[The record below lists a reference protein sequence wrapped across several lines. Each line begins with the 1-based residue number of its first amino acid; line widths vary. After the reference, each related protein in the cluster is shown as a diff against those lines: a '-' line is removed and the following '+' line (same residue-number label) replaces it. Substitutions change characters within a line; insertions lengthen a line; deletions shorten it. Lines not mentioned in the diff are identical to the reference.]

1 MSKNK
6 KMVLSGAFLALGL
19 VLPFFTGQIQQIGNM
34 LLPMHIPV
42 MICGYICGGVYG
54 FGIGLI
60 LPILRFFLF
69 GMPQMPMAITMAVEL
84 AVYGAV
90 TGFLYRKIKGKGKVY
105 ISLITSMVV
114 GRLAWGG
121 ACVLIYGL
129 NHMQFTWQIFMA
141 GAIMN
146 AIPGI
151 ILQLVMVPVLV
162 TTLEK
167 VGAINEYE
175 YC

>member
-42 MICGYICGGVYG
+42 MICGYICGGMYG
-54 FGIGLI
+54 FAIGLI

-69 GMPQMPMAITMAVEL
+69 GMPQMPMALTMAVEL

-90 TGFLYRKIKGKGKVY
+90 TGFLYRKMKRKGRIYV
-105 ISLITSMVV
+105 SLITSMIA
-114 GRLAWGG
+114 GRAAWGA
-121 ACVLIYGL
+121 ACVVIYGWS
-129 NHMQFTWQIFMA
+129 HMQFTWQIFMA
-141 GAIMN
+141 GALLN

-151 ILQLVMVPVLV
+151 ILQLIMIPILV